1 MAQRD
6 SLEVTM
12 GDIEAQ
18 VKATLGWLYKIR
30 NVNGFYEAK
39 VALLI
44 QPVWYR
50 GSEPYL
56 LGYEI
61 DQNTRVREEGAWIQ
75 FGDSAEMITSQ
86 WQPRIGD
93 RVIVYTYGEYG
104 FNNGRLFRLPTSHDS
119 NAEAAADMR
128 VNGPFRTLSGGM
140 G

>member
-1 MAQRD
+1 MAQGG
-6 SLEVTM
+6 SLEVLM

-30 NVNGFYEAK
+30 NENGFYEAK
-39 VALLI
+39 VALLV

-61 DQNTRVREEGAWIQ
+61 DLVTKAREEGAWIQ
-75 FGDSAEMITSQ
+75 FGDAAEVITAQ

-93 RVIVYTYGEYG
+93 RVIVYTYSDYG
-104 FNNGRLFRLPTSHDS
+104 FNNGRVFRLPTSHDS
-119 NAEAAADMR
+119 NAEAAEDMR

-140 G
+140 A